1 MLSNKDLLDVLLHQR
16 EHKVDDSM
24 YKMIQCDFA
33 YNSNHMEGSRLT
45 PEQTRM
51 VFGRKFISGENIALD
66 KPPKKH
72 LVSFKGRVYLT
83 L

>member
-1 MLSNKDLLDVLLHQR
+1 MLNNDKLIEVLTHQR
-16 EHKVDDSM
+16 KNGIDDSV

-51 VFGRKFISGENIALD
+51 VFGRKTISGENIALD
-66 KPPKKH
+66 DI
-72 LVSFKGRVYLT
+72 
-83 L
+83 